1 MCPHCRCSRKKRF
14 GVNDWLTKHA
24 KYVQQWEATE
34 RVFLTNGAWSMAN
47 EYHEY
52 LAWLHMSTRIH
63 VHPPVSSIPINEA
76 DSDEEDPYDLI
87 TRVDVQPQRA
97 PLQNYIVR
105 ISFELCLDTSLV
117 VKYILMMLMQVL

>member
-1 MCPHCRCSRKKRF
+1 MCHPCRVSRRKRF
-14 GVNDWLTKHA
+14 RGNNWLVKHE

-63 VHPPVSSIPINEA
+63 VHPPVSSIPINKAEN
-76 DSDEEDPYDLI
+76 DEEDPYDLI
-87 TRVDVQPQRA
+87 TRVGMQPQRA
-97 PLQNYIVR
+97 PLQNYMVS

-117 VKYILMMLMQVL
+117 VKYVLMMLMQVL